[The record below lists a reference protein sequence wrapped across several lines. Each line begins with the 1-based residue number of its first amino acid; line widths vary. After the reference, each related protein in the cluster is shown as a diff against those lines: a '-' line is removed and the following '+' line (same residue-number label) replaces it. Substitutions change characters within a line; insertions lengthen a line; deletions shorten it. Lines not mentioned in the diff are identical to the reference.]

1 VPFFFS
7 FLLFSFLFGIN
18 NMEDSKSDHYAP
30 MSWKQCHKTRS
41 ILKGFLK
48 GSTWKFTWNGLQIS
62 CIGIFSGHIGT
73 TWFLGV
79 GCTSRAHIQYKMRA
93 SKRLGATN

>member
-1 VPFFFS
+1 
-7 FLLFSFLFGIN
+7 
-18 NMEDSKSDHYAP
+18 MEYNKSDHYVP

-41 ILKGFLK
+41 VSKFLK
-48 GSTWKFTWNGLQIS
+48 DSTWKFTWNGLQIP
-62 CIGIFSGHIGT
+62 CIEVYSGHFGK

-79 GCTSRAHIQYKMRA
+79 GCTSRAHTQYKARA

>member
-7 FLLFSFLFGIN
+7 FFPFFLFGIN
-18 NMEDSKSDHYAP
+18 NMEDSKSDHYVP
-30 MSWKQCHKTRS
+30 MSWKQCHKTKS
-41 ILKGFLK
+41 ILKVFLK
-48 GSTWKFTWNGLQIS
+48 GNTSKFTWNGLQIP
-62 CIGIFSGHIGT
+62 CIGIYSGHIGT

-79 GCTSRAHIQYKMRA
+79 GCTSRAHTQYKTRA